1 MIKKVIQV
9 PVDEEL
15 LRDLDSLSKKQRKA
29 RAELIRQ
36 ACSSYL
42 QKAKDQELDMTYQ
55 QGYLR
60 IPEEPEEGET
70 QIAISGQILPG
81 ESW

>member
-1 MIKKVIQV
+1 MSKKVIQV

-15 LRDLDSLSKKQRKA
+15 LSDLDSMKKKQRKS

-42 QKAKDQELDMTYQ
+42 QKAKDEELDRTYQ

-60 IPEEPEEGET
+60 IPEESETGEV
-70 QIAISGQILPG
+70 QIAIATEVISQ